1 MVKVIIKN
9 IGKTTIKT
17 KDRPEKTTIKTK
29 DRPEKT
35 TIKTKD
41 RPEKTTIKT
50 KDRPEKTTIKTK
62 DRPEKTT
69 IKTKSRSKRTKH
81 IYNRETASDYEEHIG
96 GGYMSKISNV
106 FNIFINKQN
115 QEEAENNK
123 KILENGIE
131 EAFIFLEKYKNIHT
145 LNDEEKKNVVD
156 IVSMFKQHGIYNYNT
171 YDNKQI
177 NIEKTENITKFSSA
191 FITIV
196 GIGLLGTTIIG
207 NVTTF
212 GSLIA
217 ITSVFTL
224 LGLWLISKISLEKEL
239 KSSLII
245 LIGNLLH
252 MIENITKIRE
262 IIKKKIVKNDNE
274 RQEDYNER
282 VDNFISD
289 NVSSKY
295 KVMKYQIQKILESYL
310 DSITDKKYIIMF
322 LITIKN
328 ANINVTMLNNDES
341 YKKNILFDEKMFTQ
355 YIQNIENEKSSTYS
369 KIKKKTTN
377 SLTNIANF
385 FTQSSRLRILNRE
398 SNITNQMF
406 SLLMSDVLI
415 YTLQNNQKNE
425 ETIDIS
431 KIEDKSTNTVS
442 KKYSTRDSTRKSEN
456 I

>member
-9 IGKTTIKT
+9 IG
-17 KDRPEKTTIKTK
+17 
-29 DRPEKT
+29 
-35 TIKTKD
+35 
-41 RPEKTTIKT
+41 
-50 KDRPEKTTIKTK
+50 KTTIKTK

-115 QEEAENNK
+115 QEEVENNK

-145 LNDEEKKNVVD
+145 LNDEEKKKVVD

-177 NIEKTENITKFSSA
+177 NIEKTENIAKFSSA

-328 ANINVTMLNNDES
+328 ANINVAMLNNDES

>member
-1 MVKVIIKN
+1 MVKVIINN
-9 IGKTTIKT
+9 IKKATIKT
-17 KDRPEKTTIKTK
+17 KDQPKKATIKTK
-29 DRPEKT
+29 DQPK
-35 TIKTKD
+35 KA
-41 RPEKTTIKT
+41 
-50 KDRPEKTTIKTK
+50 
-62 DRPEKTT
+62 T
-69 IKTKSRSKRTKH
+69 IKTKSRSKRKKH
-81 IYNRETASDYEEHIG
+81 LYNRETITDYEEHIG
-96 GGYMSKISNV
+96 GGKISNL
-106 FNIFINKQN
+106 FNIFVNKQK
-115 QEEAENNK
+115 QEEAKIK
-123 KILENGIE
+123 KKKLECGIE
-131 EAFIFLEKYKNIHT
+131 EAFIFLEKYKNIDT
-145 LNDEEKKNVVD
+145 LNEEEKKKVEA
-156 IVSMFKQHGIYNYNT
+156 IVLMFKQHGIHNYNT
-171 YDNKQI
+171 YDNKLI
-177 NIEKTENITKFSSA
+177 NIEKAENITKYSSA

-217 ITSVFTL
+217 IASVFTL
-224 LGLWLISKISLEKEL
+224 LGLWLMSKISLEKEL

-262 IIKKKIVKNDNE
+262 IIKKNIVKNDDENPE
-274 RQEDYNER
+274 KYNER

-328 ANINVTMLNNDES
+328 ANINVAMLNNDES

-355 YIQNIENEKSSTYS
+355 YIQNIEKEKSSAYS
-369 KIKKKTTN
+369 KFRNTTTK

-385 FTQSSRLRILNRE
+385 FTQSTRLRILNRE
-398 SNITNQMF
+398 SNITIQMF

-415 YTLQNNQKNE
+415 YTLQNNQKIE
-425 ETIDIS
+425 GQIDITNIKDEPKDTSS
-431 KIEDKSTNTVS
+431 KQSS
-442 KKYSTRDSTRKSEN
+442 KQYSTGTKISR
-456 I
+456 

>member
-9 IGKTTIKT
+9 I
-17 KDRPEKTTIKTK
+17 
-29 DRPEKT
+29 
-35 TIKTKD
+35 
-41 RPEKTTIKT
+41 EKTTIKT

-81 IYNRETASDYEEHIG
+81 IYNRVTASDYEEHIG

-115 QEEAENNK
+115 QEEAEINK

-145 LNDEEKKNVVD
+145 LNDEEKKKVVD
-156 IVSMFKQHGIYNYNT
+156 IVSMFKLHGIYNYNT

-224 LGLWLISKISLEKEL
+224 LGLWLISKINLEKEL

-355 YIQNIENEKSSTYS
+355 YIQNIEKEKSSTYS

>member
-9 IGKTTIKT
+9 I
-17 KDRPEKTTIKTK
+17 
-29 DRPEKT
+29 
-35 TIKTKD
+35 
-41 RPEKTTIKT
+41 EKTTIKT

-81 IYNRETASDYEEHIG
+81 IYNRVTASDYEEHIG

-115 QEEAENNK
+115 QEEAEINK

-145 LNDEEKKNVVD
+145 LNDEEKKKVVD

-224 LGLWLISKISLEKEL
+224 LGLWLISKINLEKEL

-355 YIQNIENEKSSTYS
+355 YIQNIEKEKSSTYS

-425 ETIDIS
+425 ETIDIA
-431 KIEDKSTNTVS
+431 KIEDKSTDTVS

>member
-9 IGKTTIKT
+9 I
-17 KDRPEKTTIKTK
+17 
-29 DRPEKT
+29 
-35 TIKTKD
+35 
-41 RPEKTTIKT
+41 EKTTIKT

-115 QEEAENNK
+115 QEEAEINK
-123 KILENGIE
+123 KLLENGIE

-145 LNDEEKKNVVD
+145 LNDEEKKKVVD

-355 YIQNIENEKSSTYS
+355 YIQNIENEKSSTYL

-425 ETIDIS
+425 ETIDIA
-431 KIEDKSTNTVS
+431 KIEDKLTDTVS

>member
-9 IGKTTIKT
+9 I
-17 KDRPEKTTIKTK
+17 
-29 DRPEKT
+29 
-35 TIKTKD
+35 
-41 RPEKTTIKT
+41 EKTTIKT

-81 IYNRETASDYEEHIG
+81 IYNRVTASDYEEHIG

-115 QEEAENNK
+115 QEEVENNK

-145 LNDEEKKNVVD
+145 LNDEEKKKVVD

-355 YIQNIENEKSSTYS
+355 YIQNIENEKSSTYL

-431 KIEDKSTNTVS
+431 KIEDKSTDTVS

>member
-1 MVKVIIKN
+1 
-9 IGKTTIKT
+9 
-17 KDRPEKTTIKTK
+17 
-29 DRPEKT
+29 
-35 TIKTKD
+35 
-41 RPEKTTIKT
+41 
-50 KDRPEKTTIKTK
+50 
-62 DRPEKTT
+62 
-69 IKTKSRSKRTKH
+69 
-81 IYNRETASDYEEHIG
+81 
-96 GGYMSKISNV
+96 MSKISNV

-115 QEEAENNK
+115 QEEVENNK

-145 LNDEEKKNVVD
+145 LNDEEKKKVVD

-355 YIQNIENEKSSTYS
+355 YIQNIENEKSSTYL

>member
-9 IGKTTIKT
+9 I
-17 KDRPEKTTIKTK
+17 
-29 DRPEKT
+29 
-35 TIKTKD
+35 
-41 RPEKTTIKT
+41 EKTTIKT

-123 KILENGIE
+123 KVLENGIE

-145 LNDEEKKNVVD
+145 LNDEEKKKVVD

-425 ETIDIS
+425 ETIDIA
-431 KIEDKSTNTVS
+431 KIEDKSTDTVS

>member
-1 MVKVIIKN
+1 MVKVIINN
-9 IGKTTIKT
+9 IKKATIKT
-17 KDRPEKTTIKTK
+17 KDQPKKA
-29 DRPEKT
+29 
-35 TIKTKD
+35 
-41 RPEKTTIKT
+41 
-50 KDRPEKTTIKTK
+50 
-62 DRPEKTT
+62 T
-69 IKTKSRSKRTKH
+69 IKTKSRSKRKKH
-81 IYNRETASDYEEHIG
+81 LYNRETITDYEEHIG
-96 GGYMSKISNV
+96 GGNNFKISNL
-106 FNIFINKQN
+106 F
-115 QEEAENNK
+115 

-131 EAFIFLEKYKNIHT
+131 EAFIFLEKYKNIDT
-145 LNDEEKKNVVD
+145 LNEEEKKKVEA
-156 IVSMFKQHGIYNYNT
+156 IVLMFKQHGIHNYNT
-171 YDNKQI
+171 YDNKLI
-177 NIEKTENITKFSSA
+177 NIEKAENITKYSSA

-217 ITSVFTL
+217 IASVFTL
-224 LGLWLISKISLEKEL
+224 LGLWLMSKISLEKEL

-262 IIKKKIVKNDNE
+262 IIKKNIVKNDDENPE
-274 RQEDYNER
+274 KYNER

-310 DSITDKKYIIMF
+310 DSITDSKYIIMF

-328 ANINVTMLNNDES
+328 ANINVAMLNNDES

-355 YIQNIENEKSSTYS
+355 YIKNIEKEKSSTYS
-369 KIKKKTTN
+369 KIRNTTTK

-385 FTQSSRLRILNRE
+385 FTQSTRLRILNRE
-398 SNITNQMF
+398 SNITIQMF

-415 YTLQNNQKNE
+415 YTLQNNQKIE
-425 ETIDIS
+425 GQIDITNIKDEPKDTSS
-431 KIEDKSTNTVS
+431 KQSS
-442 KKYSTRDSTRKSEN
+442 KQYSTGTKISR
-456 I
+456 

>member
-9 IGKTTIKT
+9 I
-17 KDRPEKTTIKTK
+17 
-29 DRPEKT
+29 
-35 TIKTKD
+35 
-41 RPEKTTIKT
+41 EKTTIKT

-115 QEEAENNK
+115 QEEAEINK
-123 KILENGIE
+123 KLLENGIE

-145 LNDEEKKNVVD
+145 LNDEEKKKVVD
-156 IVSMFKQHGIYNYNT
+156 IVSMFKLHGIYNYNT

-224 LGLWLISKISLEKEL
+224 LGLWLISKINLEKEL

-355 YIQNIENEKSSTYS
+355 YIQNIENEKSSTYL

-425 ETIDIS
+425 ETIDIA
-431 KIEDKSTNTVS
+431 KIEDKSTDTVS

>member
-9 IGKTTIKT
+9 I
-17 KDRPEKTTIKTK
+17 
-29 DRPEKT
+29 
-35 TIKTKD
+35 
-41 RPEKTTIKT
+41 EKTTIKT

-115 QEEAENNK
+115 QEEAEINK
-123 KILENGIE
+123 KLLENGIE

-145 LNDEEKKNVVD
+145 LNDEEKKKVLD
-156 IVSMFKQHGIYNYNT
+156 IVSMFKLHGIYNYNT

-274 RQEDYNER
+274 KQEDYNER

-355 YIQNIENEKSSTYS
+355 YIQNIENEKSSTYL

-425 ETIDIS
+425 ETIDIA
-431 KIEDKSTNTVS
+431 KIEDKSTDTVS

>member
-9 IGKTTIKT
+9 IG
-17 KDRPEKTTIKTK
+17 
-29 DRPEKT
+29 
-35 TIKTKD
+35 
-41 RPEKTTIKT
+41 
-50 KDRPEKTTIKTK
+50 KTTIKTK

-355 YIQNIENEKSSTYS
+355 YIQNIENEKSSTYL

-425 ETIDIS
+425 ETIDIA
-431 KIEDKSTNTVS
+431 KIEDKSTDTVS
-442 KKYSTRDSTRKSEN
+442 KKYSTRDSTRDSTRKSEN

>member
-9 IGKTTIKT
+9 IG
-17 KDRPEKTTIKTK
+17 
-29 DRPEKT
+29 
-35 TIKTKD
+35 
-41 RPEKTTIKT
+41 
-50 KDRPEKTTIKTK
+50 KTTIKTK

-123 KILENGIE
+123 KVLENGIE

-355 YIQNIENEKSSTYS
+355 YIQNIENEKSSTYL

-425 ETIDIS
+425 ETIDIA
-431 KIEDKSTNTVS
+431 KIEDKSTDTVS
-442 KKYSTRDSTRKSEN
+442 KKYSTRDSTRDSTRKSEN

>member
-9 IGKTTIKT
+9 I
-17 KDRPEKTTIKTK
+17 
-29 DRPEKT
+29 
-35 TIKTKD
+35 
-41 RPEKTTIKT
+41 EKTTIKT

-115 QEEAENNK
+115 QEEVENNK

-145 LNDEEKKNVVD
+145 LNDEEKKKVVD

-355 YIQNIENEKSSTYS
+355 YIQNIENEKSSTYL

>member
-9 IGKTTIKT
+9 I
-17 KDRPEKTTIKTK
+17 
-29 DRPEKT
+29 
-35 TIKTKD
+35 
-41 RPEKTTIKT
+41 EKTTIKT

-115 QEEAENNK
+115 QEEVENNK

-145 LNDEEKKNVVD
+145 LNDEEKKKVVD

-355 YIQNIENEKSSTYS
+355 YIQNIENEKSSTYL

-431 KIEDKSTNTVS
+431 KIEDKSTDTVS

>member
-9 IGKTTIKT
+9 I
-17 KDRPEKTTIKTK
+17 
-29 DRPEKT
+29 
-35 TIKTKD
+35 
-41 RPEKTTIKT
+41 EKTTIKT

-115 QEEAENNK
+115 QEEVENNK

-145 LNDEEKKNVVD
+145 LNDEEKKKVVD

-177 NIEKTENITKFSSA
+177 NIEKTENIAKFSSA

-328 ANINVTMLNNDES
+328 ANINVTMLNNDEN

>member
-9 IGKTTIKT
+9 I
-17 KDRPEKTTIKTK
+17 
-29 DRPEKT
+29 
-35 TIKTKD
+35 
-41 RPEKTTIKT
+41 EKTTIKT

-115 QEEAENNK
+115 QEEVENNK

-145 LNDEEKKNVVD
+145 LNDEEKKKVVD

-177 NIEKTENITKFSSA
+177 NIEKTENIAKFSSA

-355 YIQNIENEKSSTYS
+355 YIQNIENEKSSTYL

>member
-1 MVKVIIKN
+1 
-9 IGKTTIKT
+9 
-17 KDRPEKTTIKTK
+17 
-29 DRPEKT
+29 
-35 TIKTKD
+35 
-41 RPEKTTIKT
+41 
-50 KDRPEKTTIKTK
+50 
-62 DRPEKTT
+62 
-69 IKTKSRSKRTKH
+69 
-81 IYNRETASDYEEHIG
+81 
-96 GGYMSKISNV
+96 MSKISNV

-115 QEEAENNK
+115 QEEVENNK

-145 LNDEEKKNVVD
+145 LNDEEKKKVVD

-177 NIEKTENITKFSSA
+177 NIEKTENIAKFSSA

>member
-9 IGKTTIKT
+9 I
-17 KDRPEKTTIKTK
+17 
-29 DRPEKT
+29 
-35 TIKTKD
+35 
-41 RPEKTTIKT
+41 EKTTIKT

-425 ETIDIS
+425 ETIDIA
-431 KIEDKSTNTVS
+431 KIEDKSTDTVS

>member
-9 IGKTTIKT
+9 IG
-17 KDRPEKTTIKTK
+17 
-29 DRPEKT
+29 
-35 TIKTKD
+35 
-41 RPEKTTIKT
+41 
-50 KDRPEKTTIKTK
+50 KTTIKTK

-115 QEEAENNK
+115 QEEVENNK

-177 NIEKTENITKFSSA
+177 NIEKTENIAKFSSA

-328 ANINVTMLNNDES
+328 ANINVTMLNNDEN

>member
-9 IGKTTIKT
+9 I
-17 KDRPEKTTIKTK
+17 
-29 DRPEKT
+29 
-35 TIKTKD
+35 
-41 RPEKTTIKT
+41 EKTTIKT

-115 QEEAENNK
+115 QEEVENNK

-145 LNDEEKKNVVD
+145 LNDEEKKKVVD

-341 YKKNILFDEKMFTQ
+341 YKKNILFDEKIFTQ

>member
-9 IGKTTIKT
+9 IG
-17 KDRPEKTTIKTK
+17 
-29 DRPEKT
+29 KT

-328 ANINVTMLNNDES
+328 ANINVTMLNNDEN

-355 YIQNIENEKSSTYS
+355 YIQNIEKEKSSTYS

-425 ETIDIS
+425 ETIDIA
-431 KIEDKSTNTVS
+431 KIEDKSTDTVS
-442 KKYSTRDSTRKSEN
+442 KKYSTRDSTRDSTRKSEN

>member
-9 IGKTTIKT
+9 I
-17 KDRPEKTTIKTK
+17 
-29 DRPEKT
+29 
-35 TIKTKD
+35 
-41 RPEKTTIKT
+41 EKTTIKT

-115 QEEAENNK
+115 QEEAEINK
-123 KILENGIE
+123 KLLENGIE

-145 LNDEEKKNVVD
+145 LNDEEKKKVVD
-156 IVSMFKQHGIYNYNT
+156 IVSMFKLHGIYNYNT

-425 ETIDIS
+425 ETIDIA
-431 KIEDKSTNTVS
+431 KIEDKSTDTVS
-442 KKYSTRDSTRKSEN
+442 KKYST
-456 I
+456 

>member
-9 IGKTTIKT
+9 I
-17 KDRPEKTTIKTK
+17 
-29 DRPEKT
+29 
-35 TIKTKD
+35 
-41 RPEKTTIKT
+41 
-50 KDRPEKTTIKTK
+50 EKTTIKTK

-81 IYNRETASDYEEHIG
+81 IYNRVTASDYEEHIG

-115 QEEAENNK
+115 QEEVENNK

-145 LNDEEKKNVVD
+145 LNDEEKKKVVD

-355 YIQNIENEKSSTYS
+355 YIQNIENEKSSTYL
-369 KIKKKTTN
+369 KIKKK
-377 SLTNIANF
+377 
-385 FTQSSRLRILNRE
+385 Q
-398 SNITNQMF
+398 
-406 SLLMSDVLI
+406 LI
-415 YTLQNNQKNE
+415 
-425 ETIDIS
+425 
-431 KIEDKSTNTVS
+431 V
-442 KKYSTRDSTRKSEN
+442 
-456 I
+456 

>member
-9 IGKTTIKT
+9 IG
-17 KDRPEKTTIKTK
+17 
-29 DRPEKT
+29 
-35 TIKTKD
+35 
-41 RPEKTTIKT
+41 
-50 KDRPEKTTIKTK
+50 KTTIKTK

-115 QEEAENNK
+115 QEEVENNK

-328 ANINVTMLNNDES
+328 ANINVTMLNNDEN

-355 YIQNIENEKSSTYS
+355 YIQNIEKEKLSTYS

-425 ETIDIS
+425 ETIDIA
-431 KIEDKSTNTVS
+431 KIEDKSTDTVS

>member
-9 IGKTTIKT
+9 IG
-17 KDRPEKTTIKTK
+17 
-29 DRPEKT
+29 
-35 TIKTKD
+35 
-41 RPEKTTIKT
+41 
-50 KDRPEKTTIKTK
+50 KTTIKTK

-123 KILENGIE
+123 KVLENGIE

-207 NVTTF
+207 SVTTF

-328 ANINVTMLNNDES
+328 ANINVTMLNNDEN

>member
-9 IGKTTIKT
+9 I
-17 KDRPEKTTIKTK
+17 
-29 DRPEKT
+29 
-35 TIKTKD
+35 
-41 RPEKTTIKT
+41 EKTTIKT

-123 KILENGIE
+123 KVLENGIE

-425 ETIDIS
+425 ETIDIA
-431 KIEDKSTNTVS
+431 KIEDKSTDTVS

>member
-9 IGKTTIKT
+9 I
-17 KDRPEKTTIKTK
+17 
-29 DRPEKT
+29 
-35 TIKTKD
+35 
-41 RPEKTTIKT
+41 EKTTIKT

-115 QEEAENNK
+115 QEEAEINK
-123 KILENGIE
+123 KLLENGIE

-145 LNDEEKKNVVD
+145 LNDEEKKKVVD

-425 ETIDIS
+425 ETIDIA
-431 KIEDKSTNTVS
+431 KIEDKSTDTVS

>member
-9 IGKTTIKT
+9 IG
-17 KDRPEKTTIKTK
+17 
-29 DRPEKT
+29 
-35 TIKTKD
+35 
-41 RPEKTTIKT
+41 KTTIKT

-328 ANINVTMLNNDES
+328 ANINVTMLNNDEN

-355 YIQNIENEKSSTYS
+355 YIQNIEKEKLSTYS

-425 ETIDIS
+425 ETIDIA
-431 KIEDKSTNTVS
+431 KIEDKSTDTVS
-442 KKYSTRDSTRKSEN
+442 KKYSTRDSTRDSTRKSEN

>member
-1 MVKVIIKN
+1 MVKVIINN
-9 IGKTTIKT
+9 IKKATIKT
-17 KDRPEKTTIKTK
+17 KDQPKKATIKTK
-29 DRPEKT
+29 DQPK
-35 TIKTKD
+35 KA
-41 RPEKTTIKT
+41 
-50 KDRPEKTTIKTK
+50 
-62 DRPEKTT
+62 T
-69 IKTKSRSKRTKH
+69 IKTKSRSKRKKH
-81 IYNRETASDYEEHIG
+81 LYNRETITDYEEHIG
-96 GGYMSKISNV
+96 GGKISNL
-106 FNIFINKQN
+106 FNIFVNKQK
-115 QEEAENNK
+115 QEEAKIK
-123 KILENGIE
+123 KKKLECGIE
-131 EAFIFLEKYKNIHT
+131 EAFIFLEKYKNIDT
-145 LNDEEKKNVVD
+145 LNEEEKKKVEA
-156 IVSMFKQHGIYNYNT
+156 IVLMFKQHGIHNYNT
-171 YDNKQI
+171 YDNKLI
-177 NIEKTENITKFSSA
+177 NIEKAENITKYSSA

-217 ITSVFTL
+217 IASVFTL
-224 LGLWLISKISLEKEL
+224 LGLWLMSKISLEKEL

-262 IIKKKIVKNDNE
+262 IIKKNIVKNDDENPE
-274 RQEDYNER
+274 KYNER

-310 DSITDKKYIIMF
+310 DSITDSKYIIMF

-328 ANINVTMLNNDES
+328 ANINVAMLNNDES

-355 YIQNIENEKSSTYS
+355 YIQNIEKEKSSAYS
-369 KIKKKTTN
+369 KFRNTTTK

-385 FTQSSRLRILNRE
+385 FTQSTRLRILNRE

-415 YTLQNNQKNE
+415 YTLQNNQKIE
-425 ETIDIS
+425 GQIDITNIKDEPKDTSS
-431 KIEDKSTNTVS
+431 KQSS
-442 KKYSTRDSTRKSEN
+442 KQYSTGTKISR
-456 I
+456 

>member
-9 IGKTTIKT
+9 I
-17 KDRPEKTTIKTK
+17 
-29 DRPEKT
+29 
-35 TIKTKD
+35 
-41 RPEKTTIKT
+41 EKTTIKT

-81 IYNRETASDYEEHIG
+81 IYNRVTASDYEEHIG

-115 QEEAENNK
+115 QEEVENNK

-145 LNDEEKKNVVD
+145 LNDEEKKKVVD

-355 YIQNIENEKSSTYS
+355 YIQNIENEKSSTYL

-425 ETIDIS
+425 ETIDIA
-431 KIEDKSTNTVS
+431 KIEDKSTDTVS

>member
-9 IGKTTIKT
+9 I
-17 KDRPEKTTIKTK
+17 
-29 DRPEKT
+29 
-35 TIKTKD
+35 
-41 RPEKTTIKT
+41 EKTTIKT

-115 QEEAENNK
+115 QEEVENNK

-145 LNDEEKKNVVD
+145 LNDEEKKKVVD

-177 NIEKTENITKFSSA
+177 NIEKTENIAKFSSA

-328 ANINVTMLNNDES
+328 ANINVTMLNNDEN

-425 ETIDIS
+425 ETIDIA
-431 KIEDKSTNTVS
+431 KIEDKSTDTVS

>member
-9 IGKTTIKT
+9 I
-17 KDRPEKTTIKTK
+17 
-29 DRPEKT
+29 
-35 TIKTKD
+35 
-41 RPEKTTIKT
+41 EKTTIKT

-81 IYNRETASDYEEHIG
+81 IYNRVTASDYEEHIG

-115 QEEAENNK
+115 QEEVENNK

-145 LNDEEKKNVVD
+145 LNDEEKKKVVD

-425 ETIDIS
+425 ETIDIA
-431 KIEDKSTNTVS
+431 KIEDKSTDTVS